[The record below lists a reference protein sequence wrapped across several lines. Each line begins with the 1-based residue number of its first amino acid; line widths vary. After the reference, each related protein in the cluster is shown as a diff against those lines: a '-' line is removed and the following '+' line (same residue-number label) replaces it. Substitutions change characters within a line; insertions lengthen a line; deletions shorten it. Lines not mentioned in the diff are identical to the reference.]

1 MYTLISVIKT
11 TIKALGRKYQKVH
24 LLNHLEPTRHAE
36 RERERD
42 YYILFFKINFK
53 VKNMYFINANH

>member
-36 RERERD
+36 REGERD
-42 YYILFFKINFK
+42 VLHIIF
-53 VKNMYFINANH
+53 